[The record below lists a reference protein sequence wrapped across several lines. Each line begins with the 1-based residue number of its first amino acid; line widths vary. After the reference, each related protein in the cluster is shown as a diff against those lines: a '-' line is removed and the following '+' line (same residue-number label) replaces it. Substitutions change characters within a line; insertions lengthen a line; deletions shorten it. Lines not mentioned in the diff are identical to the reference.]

1 MIEETFDLSFITAS
15 LPKIIAAIPV
25 TLYITAIT
33 LLFGWILGLFIAW
46 GKISGPWILRR
57 ILFILTDIIRG
68 IPTVVLLYIVYF
80 GLPNLIL
87 AVTGTDIGGWP
98 KQVFVIIALV
108 VELMTN
114 AGEMF
119 RSAYL
124 SIEKGQL
131 DAAHALGFTKW
142 QRFRHVIFPQ
152 GAYVILPNLG
162 SAVLSTVQA
171 TALVY
176 TLGIFDILGKARQL
190 DINAAS
196 AKTFEMYF
204 VATLI
209 YWVLALAIGAIFKV
223 IERIAGKGYRTIAA
237 GNRSHGSRKGIKA
250 EVTQA

>member
-1 MIEETFDLSFITAS
+1 MIDETFDLSFIAAS

-33 LLFGWILGLFIAW
+33 LIFGWIMGLLIAW
-46 GKISGPWILRR
+46 GKISGPKILRK
-57 ILFILTDIIRG
+57 ILFILTDVIRG

-87 AVTGTDIGGWP
+87 AVTGTDIGSWP
-98 KQVFVIIALV
+98 KQIFVIIALV
-108 VELMTN
+108 IELMTN

-119 RSAYL
+119 RSAYM

-131 DAAHALGFTKW
+131 DAAHALGFTRW
-142 QRFRHVIFPQ
+142 QRFRRVIFPQ

-209 YWVLALAIGAIFKV
+209 YWALAVV
-223 IERIAGKGYRTIAA
+223 ISAVFRGIEKIVGKGYRSAAA
-237 GNRSHGSRKGIKA
+237 GSRRALRRGT
-250 EVTQA
+250 EVRHA